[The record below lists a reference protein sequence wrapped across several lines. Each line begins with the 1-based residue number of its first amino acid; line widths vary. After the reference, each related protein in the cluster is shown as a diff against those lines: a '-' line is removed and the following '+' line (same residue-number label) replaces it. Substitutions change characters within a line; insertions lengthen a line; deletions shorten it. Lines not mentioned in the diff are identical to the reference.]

1 MLQRKRWKL
10 EKLDSTHVLRYRIFV
25 QLRVASLS
33 LNAPENLSDVR
44 ILEISCLFCFHGKW
58 LGKSFNDDL

>member
-44 ILEISCLFCFHGKW
+44 ILEMSCYILFSRKMAGQIV
-58 LGKSFNDDL
+58 